1 MRRKEKWNEMRF
13 CGQFETFNFLSRNFF
28 LNRLAYIHY
37 IYNSD
42 GFQRVWLSFNFLK
55 NGWRGI
61 KPERKKALAMNVY
74 DTFSIFY
81 PFFLCSLSISINILN
96 LIMKYTNI

>member
-1 MRRKEKWNEMRF
+1 MRF
-13 CGQFETFNFLSRNFF
+13 CGQFETLIFFSRN
-28 LNRLAYIHY
+28 LNRLAYTYY
-37 IYNSD
+37 IYSSD
-42 GFQRVWLSFNFLK
+42 GFLRVWLSFNFLK

-61 KPERKKALAMNVY
+61 NLEEKKN
-74 DTFSIFY
+74 FSDECFGYIFY